1 MNASTPELPIASAW
15 CAGHT
20 PPPGALQAI
29 VSPATLAPIAQL
41 SETPETVIA
50 NVVHAAAEAFQTHRR
65 ATAAQRS
72 EWLAKAADALAAA
85 AGEVVQLIVADV
97 GKPIR
102 VARGEVQR
110 SVEFVRACSRE
121 VLNLG
126 GEFLPLDAIAAG
138 AGHVGFTR
146 HVPIGVVAAITPFNA
161 PANLLCQ
168 KVAPALVMGNAV
180 VAKPHPA
187 ATRAAVRIAQAFAD
201 GGVPAGLFS
210 IVTGDKDA
218 ATALV
223 RQPLVRAVS
232 FTGGNGA
239 AEALTRAAGAKKF
252 VSELGSNSANV
263 VLADADL
270 QDAAK
275 RIAGAAF
282 EASGQQCVSA
292 QRIIVEEPV
301 YARFLDLFISAAQ
314 ALKVGAAADP
324 ATDLGPMVSLVQAN
338 RVMEMARQAV
348 ADGARFVLEPRQDG
362 CTVTPGILVEAPRG
376 AAVWC
381 EEAFG
386 PIAVV
391 ERARD
396 PNHALE
402 LANDS
407 EFGLQGAVFTSNLKA
422 AFLFSDAFDV
432 GALWI
437 NEASRY
443 RLDVYPFGGSKKSG
457 SGREGVRYA
466 MEEMSQLKFT
476 GMRVS

>member
-1 MNASTPELPIASAW
+1 MNPTASQLPVASAW
-15 CAGHT
+15 SAGRT
-20 PPPGALQAI
+20 FAAGALQPL
-29 VSPATLAPIAQL
+29 VSPTTLQPVAQL
-41 SETPETVIA
+41 SETPEAIVA
-50 NVVHAAAEAFQTHRR
+50 EVVQAAAEAFQAKRR

-72 EWLAKAADALAAA
+72 DWLAKAADALAAA
-85 AGEVVQLIVADV
+85 AEEIAQIIVADV
-97 GKPIR
+97 GKPLR

-126 GEFLPLDAIAAG
+126 GELLPLDAIAAG

-180 VAKPHPA
+180 IAKPHPA
-187 ATRAAVRIAQAFAD
+187 ATRAALRIARAFAD

-223 RQPLVRAVS
+223 RHPLVRAVS
-232 FTGGNGA
+232 FTGGNAA

-252 VSELGSNSANV
+252 VSELGSNAANV

-292 QRIIVEEPV
+292 QRIIVEEKV
-301 YARFLDLFISAAQ
+301 YDRFVDLFISAAQ
-314 ALKVGAAADP
+314 ALKVGPAAD
-324 ATDLGPMVSLVQAN
+324 ATTDVGPMVSLAQAD
-338 RVMEMARQAV
+338 RVMQMARDAV
-348 ADGARFVLEPRQDG
+348 AQGARFALEPKQDG
-362 CTVTPGILVEAPRG
+362 CTVSPGILVDAPRK
-376 AAVWC
+376 ASVWC

-396 PNHALE
+396 VDHALE

-407 EFGLQGAVFTSNLKA
+407 EFGLQGAVFTNNLKA

-476 GMRVS
+476 GMRVA